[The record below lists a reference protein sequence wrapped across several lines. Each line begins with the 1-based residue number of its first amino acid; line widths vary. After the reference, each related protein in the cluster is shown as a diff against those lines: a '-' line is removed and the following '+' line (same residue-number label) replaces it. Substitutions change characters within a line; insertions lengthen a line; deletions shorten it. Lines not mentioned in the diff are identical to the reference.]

1 VAIRGSDAPPAES
14 AHAEAAP
21 PARSRA
27 LRWYDLVL
35 LPAGAFSVA
44 FIAATAA
51 LFIDWYLNAPEGLGL
66 RFWARGTSAT
76 VWFAYTVEL
85 ALYAGF
91 ILTGFLLL
99 RLRGY
104 RLSGVYFAPVRWRS
118 LSAAGGLGAIFA
130 GLFMWLLSLLPAET
144 QQELMEKSELLSP
157 SSSAEALTLF
167 FIAVLLAP
175 LAEELYFRGVMF
187 RLLSSRISFVASAGL
202 TAALFSLAHGHLFM
216 LPGLGGWTLSVLL
229 FVVGFVLAGLARLT
243 GSLRASVIM
252 HGVYNAVLLGPSVVA
267 LISGLPA

>member
-1 VAIRGSDAPPAES
+1 MAIRVREAASAEPDPAEGAPPAS
-14 AHAEAAP
+14 
-21 PARSRA
+21 SRA
-27 LRWYDLVL
+27 LRWYDVVL

-44 FIAATAA
+44 FVAATAA
-51 LFIDWYLNAPEGLGL
+51 FLIDWYLNAPEGLGL

-76 VWFAYTVEL
+76 VWFAYTVEV
-85 ALYAGF
+85 ALYGGF
-91 ILTGFLLL
+91 IATGFLLL

-144 QQELMEKSELLSP
+144 QQERIEKSELLSP
-157 SSSAEALTLF
+157 SSGAEALTLF

-175 LAEELYFRGVMF
+175 VAEELYFRGVMF
-187 RLLSSRISFVASAGL
+187 RLLSRRVSFAASAGL

-216 LPGLGGWTLSVLL
+216 LPGLGGWTLSILL
-229 FVVGFVLAGLARLT
+229 FVIGFVLAGLARLT

-267 LISGLPA
+267 VIARLSA